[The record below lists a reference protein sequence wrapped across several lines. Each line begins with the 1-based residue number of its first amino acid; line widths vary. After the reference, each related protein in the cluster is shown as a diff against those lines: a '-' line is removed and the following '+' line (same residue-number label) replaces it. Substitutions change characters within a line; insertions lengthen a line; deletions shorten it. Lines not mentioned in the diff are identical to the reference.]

1 MAVIARGRMV
11 AHAPH
16 EFQIQ
21 RYDQCAASGGRRP
34 SRAGRIR
41 ASRPDRNT
49 RSGQTTAFVLRHGHT
64 IDTDVRAG
72 AYELVVTQIGRVFM
86 RSEERRVGN
95 EGVST
100 CRVGWSPYR
109 EKKRNRRAER
119 IEK

>member
-49 RSGQTTAFVLRHGHT
+49 RSGQTTAFVLRHGQT
-64 IDTDVRAG
+64 IYTDVRTG
-72 AYELVVTQIGRVFM
+72 ASALVVTRIGRAFIPLVYGGQTDVLYPFT
-86 RSEERRVGN
+86 E
-95 EGVST
+95 T
-100 CRVGWSPYR
+100 QQ
-109 EKKRNRRAER
+109 
-119 IEK
+119 